1 MDHTEA
7 IVQINNLIDDKFCN
21 EMIKIINERAVKKM
35 TIGNTS
41 EQTLDKNIRNVFGF
55 NLSYK
60 EDEIIYKKIN
70 SQIEKLYTYY
80 KAKFLDVLENKKI
93 NQIDLL
99 KYEVGGKY
107 DVHTDTMTDG
117 TRNVSV
123 IINLNNDY
131 KGGEL
136 FFTNPMKVN
145 QKIKNLKLGKGSIV
159 FFPGNFMYPHGIEL
173 VTEGTRYSIVAW
185 LQ

>member
-41 EQTLDKNIRNVFGF
+41 KQTLDKNIRNVFGF

-70 SQIEKLYTYY
+70 SQIKKL
-80 KAKFLDVLENKKI
+80 
-93 NQIDLL
+93 
-99 KYEVGGKY
+99 
-107 DVHTDTMTDG
+107 
-117 TRNVSV
+117 
-123 IINLNNDY
+123 
-131 KGGEL
+131 
-136 FFTNPMKVN
+136 
-145 QKIKNLKLGKGSIV
+145 IK
-159 FFPGNFMYPHGIEL
+159 
-173 VTEGTRYSIVAW
+173 
-185 LQ
+185 